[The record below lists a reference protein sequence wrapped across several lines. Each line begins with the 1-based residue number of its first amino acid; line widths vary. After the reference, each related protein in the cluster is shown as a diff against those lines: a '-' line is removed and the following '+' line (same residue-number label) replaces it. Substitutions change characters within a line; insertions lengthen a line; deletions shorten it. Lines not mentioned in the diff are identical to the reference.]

1 MSQKKV
7 EKYKE
12 YKKNKDQILKREKRI
27 RRIEFAVIILIC
39 CVFVG
44 WFGFSIYDSAVKSSK
59 NSAVPAEVVE
69 IDMNAYSDYVDAL
82 PSTFTEG

>member
-27 RRIEFAVIILIC
+27 RTVEFGLIILIC

-44 WFGFSIYDSAVKSSK
+44 WFGYSIYDSAVHAKN

-69 IDMNAYSDYVDAL
+69 IDMNAYSDYVNGL
-82 PSTFTEG
+82 STTFSEN

>member
-12 YKKNKDQILKREKRI
+12 YKRNKEQILKREKRI
-27 RRIEFAVIILIC
+27 RAVEFGVIIVIC

-44 WFGFSIYDSAVKSSK
+44 WFGYSIYDSAVQAKK
-59 NSAVPAEVVE
+59 NSAVPAEIVE
-69 IDMNAYSDYVDAL
+69 IDMNAYRDYVDGL
-82 PSTFTEG
+82 SSTFSEN